1 MNKRKAV
8 TDRKPELVTLI
19 DPPSGWK
26 YGFPK
31 ALPDPRPADI
41 EQWIRDEGY
50 PQSEIDRGMLNY
62 VRCWQELK

>member
-1 MNKRKAV
+1 MNKRKKV

-31 ALPDPRPADI
+31 VLPDPRPADI

>member
-1 MNKRKAV
+1 MNKRKKV

-31 ALPDPRPADI
+31 ALPDPRPTDM
-41 EQWIRDEGY
+41 EQWFRDEGY
-50 PQSEIDRGMLNY
+50 PQSEIDLGMLNY
-62 VRCWQELK
+62 VRCWQELN